1 MFVLQLA
8 PPVAPLE
15 AVTALPA
22 MLIVLTALTALA
34 VNVPLKVPLAAL
46 KAPLNVAAPL
56 TIENLGA

>member
-34 VNVPLKVPLAAL
+34 VNVPP
-46 KAPLNVAAPL
+46 NVAAPL
-56 TIENLGA
+56 TIEN